1 MTGNPVKMGIILAI
15 VLSCLGAA
23 SASRGGSE
31 AGKIAALIDGIR
43 GMKGARFIRN
53 GREYPPGEAADH
65 LAMKCRKAGER
76 VRTARQ
82 FIELVASRSYLSGEE
97 YLIRLPG
104 GKVVP
109 SRQVLMRMLREI
121 ESGGPGPPRG

>member
-1 MTGNPVKMGIILAI
+1 MTGTPVKMGILLAM

-23 SASRGGSE
+23 GATRGGSE
-31 AGKIAALIDGIR
+31 ASKIAALIDGIR

-65 LAMKCRKAGER
+65 LAMKCRKAGDR
-76 VRTARQ
+76 VKTARQ
-82 FIELVASRSYLSGEE
+82 FIEFVASRSYLSGEE

-109 SRQVLMRMLREI
+109 SRDVLEKMLREI
-121 ESGGPGPPRG
+121 ESRGAGPPRG